1 MRIACEKN
9 EATRFRA
16 NYGCRLVAL
25 SGTVGFEGVM
35 HRVDLL
41 SPLLS
46 GQRPDET
53 LAVRIG
59 YDAHKA
65 KLEVGLAAAAGIGLR

>member
-1 MRIACEKN
+1 
-9 EATRFRA
+9 
-16 NYGCRLVAL
+16 
-25 SGTVGFEGVM
+25 M